1 MSRRSEVIREA
12 TSGLAYPKLFVLLAL
27 VFIVDLLI
35 PDAIPFADEILLGL
49 ATAILGL
56 WRRKK
61 KELPDESERFVGI
74 DMDVKDILNKGFNTK
89 LAKEFC
95 NEPGMFP
102 KLHFELSEYSSCV

>member
-1 MSRRSEVIREA
+1 MSRKAEAIQKA

-27 VFIVDLLI
+27 VFVADVLV

-61 KELPDESERFVGI
+61 RSPPAPQAAAPPE
-74 DMDVKDILNKGFNTK
+74 
-89 LAKEFC
+89 
-95 NEPGMFP
+95 
-102 KLHFELSEYSSCV
+102 

>member
-1 MSRRSEVIREA
+1 MSRKSEAIQKA

-27 VFIVDLLI
+27 VFVADILV

-61 KELPDESERFVGI
+61 RSPPPPQAAAPPE
-74 DMDVKDILNKGFNTK
+74 
-89 LAKEFC
+89 
-95 NEPGMFP
+95 
-102 KLHFELSEYSSCV
+102 